1 MKYQCTFCDIV
12 ADNRNDPKFT
22 SCRNSNHE
30 IMDFYEEGELD
41 DMVSSSIVA
50 KPTKGSDKPK
60 KQTFTKVKGFIGNDL
75 YVESVL
81 VDSKARFLAK
91 RLDSGD
97 ITVKENIEINDMK
110 FKPLEANECGY
121 APYAFASA
129 EVNEL
134 TNDILSKEKILDQVK
149 EQIDRFIVAKDLDKH
164 LILGDIFLTYCQEW
178 ISTLHFP
185 FFVGE
190 TESGKSSVLH
200 LGKYLNYRCL
210 YGEDLPNAD
219 IYNFLGSDEEGCG
232 TIAEDEAQDIVEYRE
247 KIRTYKNSY
256 SKNSFKA
263 RMLMLQN
270 KKQQVFYKTFCPKW
284 FAGEKIPQDKGF
296 LERLAI
302 IYMIE
307 GIPTS
312 NIKRATED
320 EQKILNQIR
329 NKLLVWKLQNIGE
342 SFSKVDSGLKG
353 RDQEL
358 WEDFLSVTN
367 GTKYFEKCKN
377 VVSYYVNQRQEA
389 IRNSLEAK
397 LFNLLL
403 EKLGKD
409 FQLNFIDY
417 WIFITQDNPQ
427 FDGSFKNNSERT
439 FYPDNYPEKI
449 THHSLAKIIDY
460 KFQGKKLQTKFR
472 DSNNVQHQST
482 LYQFKKDVLR
492 VLVKKYGVGLP
503 LDSLLY
509 VGEQG
514 ELDEPGGNQVDQGNQ
529 LEKMSQGE
537 SK

>member
-1 MKYQCTFCDIV
+1 MKKYCDTCDIYY
-12 ADNRNDPKFT
+12 ADENDPAYLHCIELK
-22 SCRNSNHE
+22 HE
-30 IMDFYEEGELD
+30 ILD
-41 DMVSSSIVA
+41 M
-50 KPTKGSDKPK
+50 PDKVIDK
-60 KQTFTKVKGFIGNDL
+60 KEKKNKSKTTSKVKGFIGNV
-75 YVESVL
+75 YVESVI
-81 VDSKARFLAK
+81 VDAKPKFLAK
-91 RLDSGD
+91 QLNGNGEIVVKNN
-97 ITVKENIEINDMK
+97 ITADGETCV
-110 FKPLEANECGY
+110 PLEANLYGY
-121 APYAFASA
+121 LPYRFSSSD
-129 EVNEL
+129 VIDL
-134 TNDILSKEKILDQVK
+134 TSSEISKEAILNEIK

-164 LILGDIFLTYCQEW
+164 LILGDILLTYCQEW
-178 ISTLHFP
+178 ISTIHFP

-200 LGKYLNYRCL
+200 LGKFLNYRCL

-232 TIAEDEAQDIVEYRE
+232 TIAEDEAQEIAGYRE

-270 KKQQVFYKTFCPKW
+270 KKQQLYYKTFCPKW

-312 NIKRATED
+312 NIKRASED
-320 EQKILNQIR
+320 EQKVLSQIR
-329 NKLLVWKLQNIGE
+329 NKLLVWKLQNIGKE
-342 SFSKVDSGLKG
+342 FLTIDSQLQG

-358 WEDFLSVTN
+358 WEDFLSVVH
-367 GTKYFEKCKN
+367 GTKYFEKCQN
-377 VVSYYVNQRQEA
+377 VVKYYVNQRQEA

-403 EKLGKD
+403 EKLDKD

-417 WIFITQDNPQ
+417 WTFITQDNPQ
-427 FDGSFKNNSERT
+427 FDGSFKNNSQRT
-439 FYPDNYPEKI
+439 FYSDNHPEKI

-460 KFQGKKLQTKFR
+460 KFQGKKKQVKFR
-472 DSNNVQHQST
+472 DDNYVQHQTT
-482 LYQFKKDVLR
+482 LYQFKKDVLQA
-492 VLVKKYGVGLP
+492 LVKKYGVGLKI
-503 LDSLLY
+503 DSPLY

-514 ELDEPGGNQVDQGNQ
+514 EQGELPVNQDDQVDQVT
-529 LEKMSQGE
+529 E
-537 SK
+537 SRTPSPIFEPER